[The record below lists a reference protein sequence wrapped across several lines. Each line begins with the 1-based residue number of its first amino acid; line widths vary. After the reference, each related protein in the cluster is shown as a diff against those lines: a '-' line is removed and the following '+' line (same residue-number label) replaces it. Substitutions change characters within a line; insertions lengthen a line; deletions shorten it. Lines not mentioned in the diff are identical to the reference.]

1 LQFVRRFRVPA
12 IFCALA
18 VLVCELISRP
28 YSTMGFVDDW
38 PYILSA
44 RTLAA
49 TGHIVYNGWATAM
62 LGWHLY
68 LGAAFIKLF
77 GYSLT
82 TVRMSMLVVA
92 MAMAFALQRI
102 LVRCGIT
109 ERNATIGTLA
119 LVLSPLYLLLSVTF
133 MTDISG
139 LFSVVLC
146 FYGCLR
152 ALQASTSRA
161 TIAWLCFAVATNA
174 VCGTSRQI
182 EWLGVLVMVPSTVWL
197 LHSQRRGL
205 PDQRRV
211 VIAGSA
217 AALVGA
223 LFVFACMHW
232 FARQPYTLPEHL
244 IPPTFPVV
252 EAFWQLTHGLLD
264 LPFLLLPIVVPFLVV
279 LRKSRPWVVAAVV
292 VAVLGYLF
300 LSAYPSHLRGN
311 FHLEPTMDDW
321 VNIHGVFPS
330 AFIHGTLPQFLPKY
344 VQVLLTVFTLGGL
357 LSLIALLLRPPAES
371 APYALPNTP
380 IARIAWGQLLIL
392 TMPFAVA
399 NILIVIP
406 RAATYGLTERYLLG
420 ILVASLPCLVR
431 CYQDLVQPR
440 LPLASILLVAL
451 MALFG
456 VTLTH
461 NWFSF
466 YRARVALVAELSAA
480 GVPPTSVDNGW
491 EYNISV
497 ELQNAPYINNAR
509 MVPPHAYVPTPP
521 APPDHCPMSDF
532 DAFPH
537 IHPLYGI
544 SFTPDACYGT
554 APFAPAHYSRWPY
567 RTPGTLYVV
576 RYLPPPKS

>member
-1 LQFVRRFRVPA
+1 
-12 IFCALA
+12 
-18 VLVCELISRP
+18 
-28 YSTMGFVDDW
+28 MGFVDDW

-49 TGHIVYNGWATAM
+49 TGHIVYNGWAAPI

-68 LGAAFIKLF
+68 LGAAFIKIF

-82 TVRMSMLVVA
+82 TARMAMLTVGA
-92 MAMAFALQRI
+92 AMAFVIERI

-119 LVLSPLYLLLSVTF
+119 LVLSPLYLILSVTF

-152 ALQASTSRA
+152 ALQASTSRT
-161 TIAWLCFAVATNA
+161 TIAWLSLAVAINA

-182 EWLGVLVMVPSTVWL
+182 EWLGVLVMVPSTLWL

-205 PDQRRV
+205 PEYRRIV
-211 VIAGSA
+211 LSGA
-217 AALVGA
+217 AANLLGV
-223 LFVFACMHW
+223 LFIFACMHW
-232 FARQPYTLPEHL
+232 FAHQPYTIPEHL
-244 IPPTFPVV
+244 LPPTFPIV
-252 EAFWQLTHGLLD
+252 AALWQLTHGLLD
-264 LPFLLLPIVVPFLVV
+264 LPFLLLPIVVPFLFV
-279 LRKSRPWVVAAVV
+279 LRKSKPWVVAAVV

-311 FHLEPTMDDW
+311 FPLEPTMGDW
-321 VNIHGVFPS
+321 VNIHGVFPA
-330 AFIHGTLPQFLPKY
+330 AFIQGVPPLFVPKY
-344 VQVLLTVFTLGGL
+344 VQVLITVFILGGL
-357 LSLIALLLRPPAES
+357 LSLIALVFRPPAASS
-371 APYALPNTP
+371 ASDLPDAPVT
-380 IARIAWGQLLIL
+380 RISWGQLLIL
-392 TMPFAVA
+392 TVPFAVA

-420 ILVASLPCLVR
+420 ILAVSLPCLVL
-431 CYQDLVQPR
+431 CYQDLVQPK
-440 LPLASILLVAL
+440 LPFASILLVTL
-451 MALFG
+451 MAVFG

-461 NWFSF
+461 NLFSF
-466 YRARVALVAELSAA
+466 YRARVALVSELSAS

-491 EYNISV
+491 EYNVSV
-497 ELQNAPYINNAR
+497 ELQHAPYINNVR
-509 MVPPHAYVPTPP
+509 MVLPAHAYVPTPP
-521 APPDHCPMSDF
+521 PPPDHCPMNDY

-537 IHPLYGI
+537 IRPSYGI
-544 SFTPDACYGT
+544 SFTPGACYGP
-554 APFAPAHYSRWPY
+554 APFAPVHYSRWPY

>member
-1 LQFVRRFRVPA
+1 MQFVRRFRIPA
-12 IFCALA
+12 IFCAFS
-18 VLVCELISRP
+18 VLFCALFSRP

-49 TGHIVYNGWATAM
+49 TGHIVYNGWAAPI

-82 TVRMSMLVVA
+82 TARMSTLAVA
-92 MAMAFALQRI
+92 MAMAFVLQRI

-119 LVLSPLYLLLSVTF
+119 LVLSPLYLILSVTF

-161 TIAWLCFAVATNA
+161 TIAWLGFAVATNA
-174 VCGTSRQI
+174 ICGTSRQI
-182 EWLGVLVMVPSTVWL
+182 EWLGVLVMVPSTLWL
-197 LHSQRRGL
+197 LRLQRRGL
-205 PDQRRV
+205 PEYRRV
-211 VIAGSA
+211 VLAGVA
-217 AALVGA
+217 ANLLGVLFLV
-223 LFVFACMHW
+223 ACMHW
-232 FARQPYTLPEHL
+232 FALQPYTIPEHL
-244 IPPTFPVV
+244 LPPTFPVV
-252 EAFWQLTHGLLD
+252 KAFWQLTHGLLD
-264 LPFLLLPIVVPFLVV
+264 LPFLLLPLVVPFLFV
-279 LRKSRPWVVAAVV
+279 LRKSRPWVVAAVIM
-292 VAVLGYLF
+292 AVLGYLF
-300 LSAYPSHLRGN
+300 LATYPSHLRGN
-311 FHLEPTMDDW
+311 FPLEPTMGDW
-321 VNIHGVFPS
+321 VNIHGVFPA
-330 AFIHGTLPQFLPKY
+330 AFIQGVPPLFVPKY
-344 VQVLLTVFTLGGL
+344 VQVLLTVFILGGV
-357 LSLIALLLRPPAES
+357 LSLIALLLRRPMAS
-371 APYALPNTP
+371 LPSGLP
-380 IARIAWGQLLIL
+380 HARIAWGQLLTL

-399 NILIVIP
+399 NILIVLP

-431 CYQDLVQPR
+431 CYQDFVRPK
-440 LPLASILLVAL
+440 LPFASIVLVAL
-451 MALFG
+451 MAGFG
-456 VTLTH
+456 VTLT
-461 NWFSF
+461 NNLFSF

-491 EYNISV
+491 EYNVSV
-497 ELQNAPYINNAR
+497 ELQNSLYINNAR
-509 MVPPHAYVPTPP
+509 MVLPPRAYVPTPP
-521 APPDHCPMSDF
+521 PPPDHCPMSDF

-537 IHPLYGI
+537 IRPLYGI
-544 SFTPDACYGT
+544 SFTPGACYGT
-554 APFAPAHYSRWPY
+554 AGFAPVHYSRWPY

-576 RYLPPPKS
+576 RYLPPPNS